1 MNVQVYSGDRGGHLD
16 CLMRRVCA
24 ACLEL
29 RLCACNDACVCVFFF
44 FCVSL
49 QAEQQEAM
57 LDELYEES
65 LRMVENNNKLSMKVV
80 KQVKP

>member
-1 MNVQVYSGDRGGHLD
+1 
-16 CLMRRVCA
+16 
-24 ACLEL
+24 
-29 RLCACNDACVCVFFF
+29 
-44 FCVSL
+44 
-49 QAEQQEAM
+49 M